1 MGGQGAGKSFLCN
14 RFVRPKKDDLCL
26 NHTSLMTHS
35 DFGSSVVNNG
45 HFLYWGEKTV
55 GLEDGP
61 VAFQVCICVCVGVYV
76 RVWVGVRVC
85 LCVRVW
91 VCVRLCLCACEGV
104 GVS

>member
-61 VAFQVCICVCVGVYV
+61 VAFQVCV
-76 RVWVGVRVC
+76 
-85 LCVRVW
+85 
-91 VCVRLCLCACEGV
+91 CEGV
-104 GVS
+104 CMCEVVSVCM